1 MRTEGLP
8 RGPAGLVAVLL
19 VAACAPVD
27 PPVRYDVLIRGGSVH
42 GGSGAAPVVAD
53 VGIVDGRI
61 ETVTAPA
68 RATAERVIDATG
80 LAVVP
85 GFIDPH
91 THALDDL
98 LAPERADNANYLAQG
113 VTTVFVGNDGRGIED
128 RDAALARM
136 REHGIGT
143 NVAFH
148 AGHNRI
154 REAVLGRE
162 DRAPDPEELERMKA
176 EVRAA
181 MEAGAVGLSTGL
193 FYMPGT
199 YATTDEVV
207 ELARVAARYG
217 GVYDSHLRDEASYGA
232 GLLAAV
238 QEAIE
243 IGRRAGVPVHIA
255 HLKAL
260 GRDVWGRSAD
270 VVAAVEAARSAGQQV
285 TADQYPYVA
294 SGTSL
299 SSSLIP
305 RWAMEGSEQ
314 AMFERIADRETG
326 ERIRQQMAANLW
338 RRGGPQSL
346 LVTGE
351 SRWRGRT
358 LLEIAGSLETD
369 PLSAAIEVVRDGDP
383 SVASFNMNPDDL
395 VTFAVQPWVFTGS
408 DGSTGHPRKY
418 ATYPTAY
425 RDFVLERELFPTEV
439 FVARSSGRVAAAFG
453 LCDRGLL
460 VPGRRADLAV
470 IDLAAYEAR
479 ADFEQPTRL
488 AGGVRHVF
496 VGGVE
501 ALRDGEPT
509 GARPGTILDAR
520 ALECRQGEASGG
532 AP

>member
-1 MRTEGLP
+1 MRPEARRSVAAGAAALAALLLGAC
-8 RGPAGLVAVLL
+8 GPAED
-19 VAACAPVD
+19 AP
-27 PPVRYDVLIRGGSVH
+27 RYDVLIRGGTVLD
-42 GGSGAAPVVAD
+42 GSGGAPVTAD

-61 ETVTAPA
+61 ATVAAPA
-68 RATAERVIDATG
+68 GAVAERLIDASG
-80 LAVVP
+80 LLVVP

-98 LAPERADNANYLAQG
+98 LDPERAVNANYLAQG
-113 VTTVFVGNDGRGIED
+113 VTTVFVGNDGGGVPD

-143 NVAFH
+143 DVAFH

-154 REAVLGRE
+154 RRAVLGLA
-162 DRAPDPEELERMKA
+162 DRAPEPGELEAMKA

-199 YATTDEVV
+199 FATTDEVV
-207 ELARVAARYG
+207 ELAREAAAYG

-238 QEAIE
+238 EEAIE
-243 IGRRAGVPVHIA
+243 IGRRAGLPVHIA

-260 GRDVWGRSAD
+260 GRDVWGRSTD
-270 VVAAVEAARSAGQQV
+270 VIAAVEAARAEGQQV

-299 SSSLIP
+299 ASSLIP
-305 RWAMEGSEQ
+305 RWAMADSVQ

-326 ERIRQQMAANLW
+326 ERIREEMAANLW

-346 LVTGE
+346 LITGE
-351 SRWRGRT
+351 SRWQGRT

-369 PLSAAIEVVRDGDP
+369 PLSAAIEVVRDGNP

-395 VTFAVQPWVFTGS
+395 VAFAVQPWVFTGS

-425 RDFVLERELFPTEV
+425 REYVLERELFPVEV
-439 FVARSSGRVAAAFG
+439 FVARSSGRVADAFG
-453 LCDRGLL
+453 LCDRGRLE
-460 VPGRRADLAV
+460 PGRRADVVV
-470 IDLAAYEAR
+470 IDPQAYEPV
-479 ADFEQPTRL
+479 ADFEDPTRL
-488 AGGVRHVF
+488 ARGVRHVL
-496 VGGVE
+496 VAGVE
-501 ALRDGEPT
+501 ALRDGAPT
-509 GARPGTILDAR
+509 GARPGAVVDAR
-520 ALECRQGEASGG
+520 ALTCETPG